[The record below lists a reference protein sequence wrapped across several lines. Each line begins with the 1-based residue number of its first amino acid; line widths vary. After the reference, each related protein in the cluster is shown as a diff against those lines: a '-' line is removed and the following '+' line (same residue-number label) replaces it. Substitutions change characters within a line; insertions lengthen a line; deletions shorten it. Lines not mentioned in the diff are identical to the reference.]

1 MKTRRNTK
9 HKVRRNVKRSHRR
22 AKKGGYGGWNRM
34 TTVGPAW
41 NGQNDGNHFKLSQ
54 NGVVVGGI
62 QPAVPEMWGP
72 GMKQTNT
79 LVPALDP
86 KALSMGGGYK
96 RSKRGRSKRGGADFG
111 GFPSTMKLGWN
122 SAKSLVVG
130 GYNGYMGLPPPPD
143 PAPWSQSALN
153 SSNVPNPEPPKPY
166 AIDAL
171 KKMQI

>member
-9 HKVRRNVKRSHRR
+9 HKVRRHSHRR

-41 NGQNDGNHFKLSQ
+41 NGQNDGNHFKLSP
-54 NGVVVGGI
+54 NGVVVGGV

-72 GMKQTNT
+72 GMNQTNR
-79 LVPALDP
+79 LVPALYP
-86 KALSMGGGYK
+86 NALSMGGGYK

-111 GFPSTMKLGWN
+111 GFPSIMRVGWDA
-122 SAKSLVVG
+122 AKNAVV
-130 GYNGYMGLPPPPD
+130 NGYRGFMGFKPD
-143 PAPWSQSALN
+143 PNPAPWHQPAFKSHDGPTPQ
-153 SSNVPNPEPPKPY
+153 PPKPY

-171 KKMQI
+171 KKMQV